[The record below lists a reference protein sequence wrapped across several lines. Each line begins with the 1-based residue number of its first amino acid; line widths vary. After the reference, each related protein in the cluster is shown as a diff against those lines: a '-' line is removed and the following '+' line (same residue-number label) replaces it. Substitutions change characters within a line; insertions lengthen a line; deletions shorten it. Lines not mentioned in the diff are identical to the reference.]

1 VTTTAPLFCSEAV
14 ADLIF
19 FIGSGVFC
27 QKSFV
32 KGQFLIEYRGDLVE
46 NGVEENQFDDETF
59 VYFFKHK
66 KYAWYSFLICEFFY

>member
-1 VTTTAPLFCSEAV
+1 
-14 ADLIF
+14 
-19 FIGSGVFC
+19 
-27 QKSFV
+27 V

-66 KYAWYSFLICEFFY
+66 KYSWYSFLICEFFLLRALRMISTDYLCQACEAG